1 MPRKPN
7 PEKNVTKNT
16 NNSRAQAP
24 DERIFKFSN
33 SRYLQI
39 DVVQQIYDA
48 IGKADL
54 NNSKLDSIAFKAA
67 IEFIQNYKPQDDV
80 EVLLLSQIAVTQKQ
94 FMKFMQLANHPDQ
107 TEYGKEFN
115 LRYAAKFSSLFIKQI
130 ATLGK
135 YRRRGQQHIFINN
148 NVNFQEGGQAIVGA
162 VGMAAGMS
170 GDKQSRPKSP
180 HKPNAEPVKTGSGT
194 PTQDPGAL
202 RYAPGEILPEV
213 EISGKRQKVP
223 AALKARKR
231 SKKTGET

>member
-7 PEKNVTKNT
+7 PKKNVTKNA

-24 DERIFKFSN
+24 DERIFKFSS

-39 DVVQQIYDA
+39 DVAQKIYGA
-48 IGKADL
+48 LGGTGH
-54 NNSKLDSIAFKAA
+54 NNNKLDLIEFKAA
-67 IEFIQNYKPQDDV
+67 IEFIENYKPQDDV
-80 EVLLLSQIAVTQKQ
+80 EVLLLSQIAITQKQ

-148 NVNFQEGGQAIVGA
+148 NVNFQEGGQAVVGA

-180 HKPNAEPVKTGSGT
+180 HKRKADPFMTGSGN
-194 PTQDPGAL
+194 PAQDPGAL
-202 RYAPGEILPEV
+202 KYTPGDILPQV

-223 AALKARKR
+223 AALKAKKR
-231 SKKTGET
+231 SKKTEET

>member
-7 PEKNVTKNT
+7 PEKKDTNNT
-16 NNSRAQAP
+16 NNSRAQSPA
-24 DERIFKFSN
+24 EQIFKFSN

-39 DVVQQIYDA
+39 DVAQQIYDA
-48 IGKADL
+48 LGISDHNK
-54 NNSKLDSIAFKAA
+54 SKLDSIRFKAA

-94 FMKFMQLANHPDQ
+94 FVKFMQLANHPDQ

-115 LRYAAKFSSLFIKQI
+115 LRYAAKFSSLFTKQI

-135 YRRRGQQHIFINN
+135 YRRRGEQHIFIRS
-148 NVNFQEGGQAIVGA
+148 NVNFQEGGQAIVGP
-162 VGMAAGMS
+162 VSTGAGVS
-170 GDKQSRPKSP
+170 GDAQSRPKAP

-194 PTQDPGAL
+194 PAQDPGAL